1 MEHCWLPSA
10 RCVSYVLGFLLS
22 IVAVHKAPAQNQ
34 STSQS
39 ALPSVEIGGST
50 MPASGAQVSTSNP
63 AAAATNAPPA
73 RTGALP
79 HGEGARRMGQRLRAI
94 FANYD
99 WKADPNKPFER
110 VAYLELVLTRPL
122 SLQGETTVRMEL
134 ANEQL
139 RAGRSESAVV
149 TMTTLVRDLQP
160 QEKVLPKSLLAR
172 VHELLALSYLRMGE
186 QENCIGMH
194 NALSCNFPL
203 RGGGLHAKKQGAEGA
218 VREYTVA
225 LQLNPESEID
235 RWLLNLAYMQLGRY
249 PQDVPKQ
256 WLADPSLFKSDAEI
270 GYFPDVAGLAGVDAF
285 QRSGGLIVEDFDG
298 DGLLDILMS
307 SSGPLDRM
315 HFFHNNGDGTF
326 SDRTKE
332 AGLGDEIGGLNMVL
346 TDYNN
351 DGCPDV
357 LVLRG
362 GWWDTFGQYPMSLLR
377 NNCNGT
383 FDDVTEEAGLLLN
396 GPGQTAGWA
405 DYDGDGW
412 LDLFVG
418 HESKPGEQF
427 VSQLLHNNQDG
438 TFSEVPAPQGSGTS
452 LPGVLGANLGFV
464 KGVAWG
470 DYNNDGR
477 PDLYVST
484 MYGQSYLFRNDG
496 PVDPTH
502 PNAAKWKF
510 TDVTQKAGLG
520 GKRYTFPAW
529 FFDYDNDGWLD
540 IFAGGYSTTS
550 MEDVGAFE
558 MGKPHQASV
567 SHLFRNRH
575 DGTFVDVPHAAG
587 LDRAITVM
595 GANFGDLDNDGWL
608 DVYLGLGD
616 PSFEALLPKRMFR
629 NDGGRFFQ
637 DVTTSGGFGNLQ
649 KGHAIAFADLE
660 GNGNEDVLEELGGA
674 YPGDGFHAALY
685 RNPGHGKHW
694 VTLLLQGVQTNRAGY
709 GARIRVE
716 IEERGQVR
724 SIYRATGSVSS
735 FGGNPMRQHIG
746 VGDATAIREIDVWWP
761 VSGRRQKFRD
771 IAVDCTYRVNED
783 VERLEPVAVK
793 SFEIGKTAIAPQ
805 HQHHE

>member
-1 MEHCWLPSA
+1 
-10 RCVSYVLGFLLS
+10 
-22 IVAVHKAPAQNQ
+22 
-34 STSQS
+34 
-39 ALPSVEIGGST
+39 
-50 MPASGAQVSTSNP
+50 
-63 AAAATNAPPA
+63 
-73 RTGALP
+73 
-79 HGEGARRMGQRLRAI
+79 MGVRLRSI

-110 VAYLELVLTRPL
+110 IAYFELLLTRPL
-122 SLQGETTVRMEL
+122 SLRDEVTVRMEL

-139 RAGRSESAVV
+139 RAGRSAAAVD
-149 TMTTLVRDLQP
+149 TMTKLLHDLEP
-160 QEKVLPKSLLAR
+160 QERSLDRSFMAGM
-172 VHELLALSYLRMGE
+172 HELLALSYLRLGE

-203 RGGGLHAKKQGAEGA
+203 HGGGLHTKKQGAEGA
-218 VREYTVA
+218 VREYTIA
-225 LQLNPESEID
+225 LELNPDSQID

-249 PQDVPKQ
+249 PQDVPKK
-256 WLADPSLFKSDAEI
+256 WLADPALFKSDADI

-285 QRSGGLIVEDFDG
+285 QRSGGLIVEDLDG

-307 SSGPLDRM
+307 SSGPLDPM

-326 SDRTKE
+326 TDRTVA
-332 AGLGDEIGGLNMVL
+332 AGLGDEVGGLNMVL

-357 LVLRG
+357 MVLRG
-362 GWWDTFGQYPMSLLR
+362 GWWDVFGEYPMSLLR
-377 NNCNGT
+377 NNCDGT
-383 FDDVTEEAGLLLN
+383 FDDVTEESGLLVN
-396 GPGQTAGWA
+396 GPGQTAAWA

-412 LDLFVG
+412 LDVFVG
-418 HESKPGEQF
+418 HESRRGEQF
-427 VSQLLHNNQDG
+427 VSQLFHNNHDG
-438 TFSEVPAPQGSGTS
+438 TFSEVAAPQAAGTAVA
-452 LPGVLGANLGFV
+452 GVRGANLGFV

-484 MYGQSYLFRNDG
+484 MFSQSYLFRNDG
-496 PVDPTH
+496 PVDTAH
-502 PNAAKWKF
+502 PDSAHWKF
-510 TDVTQKAGLG
+510 TDVTEQAGLG
-520 GKRYTFPAW
+520 GKRYTFPTW
-529 FFDYDNDGWLD
+529 FFDYNNDGWLD

-558 MGKPHQASV
+558 MGKPNQASV
-567 SHLFRNRH
+567 SHLFRNNH
-575 DGTFVDVPHAAG
+575 DGTFTDIPRAAG
-587 LDRAITVM
+587 LDRAIAVM

-616 PSFEALLPKRMFR
+616 PAFEALLPKRMFR
-629 NDGGRFFQ
+629 NHEGRHFQ

-674 YPGDGFHAALY
+674 YPGEGFHAALY
-685 RNPGHGKHW
+685 KNPGHGNHW
-694 VTLLLQGVQTNRAGY
+694 VTLVLQGVRTNRPGY

-716 IEERGQVR
+716 LEEAGQAR
-724 SIYRATGSVSS
+724 SIYRAVGSVSS

-746 VGDATAIREIDVWWP
+746 VGKAQTVHAIEVWWP
-761 VSGRRQKFRD
+761 VSGRHQRFVNVAADR
-771 IAVDCTYRVNED
+771 TYRVRED
-783 VERLEPVAVK
+783 SDRLEPVSVK
-793 SFEIGKTAIAPQ
+793 SFEIGKSVIAPQ